1 MEIKKEL
8 EEMAFATI
16 GLAAMGADVISKTLE
31 QATERGRQT
40 MGQCKVK
47 NEELQRK
54 IRDELN
60 NIVTITV
67 QTNGDSAQTP
77 TADELLQQID
87 KLTAEEKA
95 ALLAKLNATTQN
107 NTDNAEQSVDKDN
120 EPTT

>member
-1 MEIKKEL
+1 
-8 EEMAFATI
+8 MAYATL
-16 GLAAMGADVISKTLE
+16 GLAAMGADIIEKTLE
-31 QATERGRQT
+31 QAAERGRET

-67 QTNGDSAQTP
+67 QTNDGSEHKP
-77 TADELLQQID
+77 TAEELMQQID
-87 KLTAEEKA
+87 KMTAEEKA
-95 ALLAKLNATTQN
+95 ALLAKLSETKQT
-107 NTDNAEQSVDKDN
+107 TDNAEQSVDKDN